1 MGVKEDL
8 SNARIATFDFNSLQD
23 VAEILQVVLDE
34 LKGTSLAASSLISN
48 TQKTTVYCNICLCFS
63 VSGKSLF
70 QGKTKYQL
78 TYKFCQP
85 VSKPFDFIITE

>member
-1 MGVKEDL
+1 MGVKQDL

-48 TQKTTVYCNICLCFS
+48 TQRTTVYCNICLCFS
-63 VSGKSLF
+63 VSGKN
-70 QGKTKYQL
+70 Q
-78 TYKFCQP
+78 
-85 VSKPFDFIITE
+85 VSIDLQVLSTSF